1 METGSSKSLYTL
13 IAVVIF
19 GIFLAL
25 SYWLF
30 GDQLQGVLGSVTG
43 DASYTMDR
51 KLSITLGEEIG
62 EPKDWKSHL
71 TSSYSNSNGVI
82 TFGSNGTIRA
92 GIYIDKPLIEANE
105 DYYVSYDIT
114 KVSGNV
120 TSIGGHDMYAI
131 GDEIYLDGVKK
142 SPGMFEGVPYPN
154 DNVTHH
160 VEYWFNSN
168 NIATDL
174 TDKTVYIQPNRTAF
188 GAVYVVRVE
197 NVQLVKLN
205 N

>member
-1 METGSSKSLYTL
+1 MESGSNKSLFTL

-43 DASYTMDR
+43 EASYTTER

-62 EPKDWKSHL
+62 EPVDWKSRFT
-71 TSSYSNSNGVI
+71 TSFNVSNDVI
-82 TFGSNGTIRA
+82 TFSSNGTTYT
-92 GIYIDKPLIEANE
+92 GIFMDKPLMEDNE
-105 DYYVSYDIT
+105 EYYLSFDIT
-114 KVSGNV
+114 KVSGNI
-120 TSIGGHDMYAI
+120 TSIGGHDMYAT
-131 GDEIYLDGVKK
+131 GDEVYLDGVKK
-142 SPGMFEGVPYPN
+142 STGMYLGVPYPN
-154 DNVTHH
+154 DTVTHH

-168 NIATDL
+168 GLDTDI
-174 TDKTVYIQPNRTAF
+174 DKSVFIQPNRSGYGATYTA
-188 GAVYVVRVE
+188 RIE

-205 N
+205 R